1 MILLH
6 KKYNLRKG
14 IYILSIDEYS
24 AAEKAGLKIG
34 DVIFEVDGKEVST
47 MNELNDIKNT
57 HSIGDTLKLK
67 INRDGQEKEITLT
80 LGEQHSN

>member
-1 MILLH
+1 
-6 KKYNLRKG
+6 
-14 IYILSIDEYS
+14 
-24 AAEKAGLKIG
+24 
-34 DVIFEVDGKEVST
+34 